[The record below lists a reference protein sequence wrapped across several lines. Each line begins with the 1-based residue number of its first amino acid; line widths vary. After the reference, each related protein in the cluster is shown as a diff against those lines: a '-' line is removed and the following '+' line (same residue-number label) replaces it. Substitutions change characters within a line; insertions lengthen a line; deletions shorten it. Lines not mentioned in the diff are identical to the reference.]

1 VPPPGALGAAT
12 GEIAIGTAEMS
23 ISTTIIISIVT
34 TISIETSVAK
44 AATGSTTHNTGEM
57 RLMPTGKRRIN
68 LAGRGLAARVAGSRV
83 LGLELVPVAELGLEL
98 DQVVAPELELVPV
111 APELELVPV
120 AEPVLE
126 LVPVAALGLELV
138 PVAEP
143 VLELVPVAVALRTKL
158 EIAAHRRDLVPVL
171 AVEDLVVVAETTR
184 EPAAI
189 EAAVVWAAA
198 G

>member
-1 VPPPGALGAAT
+1 LRWVPPPGALGAAT

-126 LVPVAALGLELV
+126 LVPVA
-138 PVAEP
+138 EP

>member
-1 VPPPGALGAAT
+1 
-12 GEIAIGTAEMS
+12 
-23 ISTTIIISIVT
+23 
-34 TISIETSVAK
+34 
-44 AATGSTTHNTGEM
+44 
-57 RLMPTGKRRIN
+57 MPTGKRRIN

-83 LGLELVPVAELGLEL
+83 LGLELVPVAE
-98 DQVVAPELELVPV
+98 
-111 APELELVPV
+111 
-120 AEPVLE
+120 
-126 LVPVAALGLELV
+126 LGLELV